1 MNLVLRKGILRDNET
16 YVFSLH
22 VTDDS
27 MEQEGVANIELH
39 PNMPPAGGSCS
50 LWADGEGPEVHTL
63 LDRVHFKC
71 TGERGGARTCGLKT
85 GRWTGKMCGTR
96 KWQVRHGLSTG
107 RWTSGTGEARK
118 WDAISGETWTE
129 DGYMREVEQQLGTQ

>member
-1 MNLVLRKGILRDNET
+1 MNLVLRKGALRDRES

-39 PNMPPAGGSCS
+39 PNLPPGGGSCL
-50 LWADGEGPEVHTL
+50 LWADGEGAEVRTL

-71 TGERGGARTCGLKT
+71 TGETCGLKT
-85 GRWTGKMCGTR
+85 GRWTGEMCGARTR
-96 KWQVRHGLSTG
+96 DTMTGKTRAG
-107 RWTSGTGEARK
+107 RWTGETSETRRC
-118 WDAISGETWTE
+118 DAISGEMWTA
-129 DGYMREVEQQLGTQ
+129 DRYMDR